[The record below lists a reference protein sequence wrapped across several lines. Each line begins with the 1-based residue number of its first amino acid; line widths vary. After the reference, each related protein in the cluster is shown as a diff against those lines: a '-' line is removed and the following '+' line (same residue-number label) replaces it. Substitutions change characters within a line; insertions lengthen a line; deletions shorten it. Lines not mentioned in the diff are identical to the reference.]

1 MDREQAKF
9 VLESCQPGAL
19 NTSDSRVMDALAV
32 VAEDQE
38 LAAWLAAAR
47 AWDKDFAQALQAIS
61 LPDGLRENILLGMAA
76 HRGDFPEPADDQD
89 AVMMG
94 ALSGIRTPDG
104 LRGRILTAME
114 RTQVSEPTVVKAVFW
129 RKLALPMAAAA
140 GIALAMLWDVGP
152 RDAASVAVSPS
163 PLPVD
168 VVQAGFIRTYESPV
182 FHLDQRHTQHK
193 ELLKTLK
200 SKGLPCP
207 SCLPPGLKGCEGI
220 GCRELIINGKRGS
233 IVCFDEDTNGTVH
246 LVIFRR
252 EDVAGALPCRDNP
265 EFSRQGQWVTARW
278 EHNGHAFLLIGATD
292 EERLAKL
299 F

>member
-9 VLESCQPGAL
+9 VLESCQPGL
-19 NTSDSRVMDALAV
+19 VDITDSQLSDALAL
-32 VAEDQE
+32 VAQDHE
-38 LAAWLAAAR
+38 LAAWLAETR
-47 AWDKDFAQALQAIS
+47 AWDLSFAQALQNIQ
-61 LPDGLRENILLGMAA
+61 LPDGIRENIILGLAA

-89 AVMMG
+89 TAMMG
-94 ALSGIRTPDG
+94 ALAGIRTPDG

-114 RTQVSEPTVVKAVFW
+114 RTQEPVVVKVALWKKF
-129 RKLALPMAAAA
+129 ALPMAAAA
-140 GIALAMLWDVGP
+140 GITLALLWDAREKDP
-152 RDAASVAVSPS
+152 TLQVAQ

-182 FHLDQRHTQHK
+182 FHLDHQHKEHK
-193 ELLKTLK
+193 ELLKKLK

-207 SCLPPGLKGCEGI
+207 SCLPPGLKGFEGV

-233 IVCFDEDTNGTVH
+233 IVCFDEAMNGTLH

-252 EDVAGALPCRDNP
+252 EDVAGELPSRDKP
-265 EFSRQGQWVTARW
+265 EFSKKGQWLTARW
-278 EHNGHAFLLIGATD
+278 QHKGHAFLLIGATD
-292 EERLAKL
+292 ENRLSKL